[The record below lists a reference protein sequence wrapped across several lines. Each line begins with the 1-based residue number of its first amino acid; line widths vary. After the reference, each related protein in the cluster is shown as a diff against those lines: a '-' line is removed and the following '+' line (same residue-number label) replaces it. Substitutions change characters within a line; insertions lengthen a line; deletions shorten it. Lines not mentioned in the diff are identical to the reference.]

1 MNDQKE
7 SDFIAALDRMT
18 EIGWVK
24 GYEHGESRGFVVNY
38 TEVGE
43 RQIRAF
49 WTFLN
54 AIAGDVGLQRI
65 DQVLGR
71 GIVMAALLKCGPIPP
86 PHAITQ
92 DIGRPVHDVRRPT
105 TGTVHPLRL
114 GETGFIAEAGAFHY
128 TDKKETS
135 ADYFKVSVEREVEDG
150 SVTYFEREFPVS
162 SLSASD
168 LVAETTDIASFD
180 AGSRTVTFKV
190 GQSSVTYT
198 LPIEP

>member
-1 MNDQKE
+1 MNEQKE
-7 SDFIAALDRMT
+7 SDLIAALDRMR

-24 GYEHGESRGFVVNY
+24 GYEHGGSRGLVVNY

-65 DQVLGR
+65 DMILGR
-71 GIVMAALLKCGPIPP
+71 GLVMAALLQCGPIPP
-86 PHAITQ
+86 PHGTTQ
-92 DIGRPVHDVRRPT
+92 DMGKPAHDVRRPT
-105 TGTVHPLRL
+105 TGSVTTLPL
-114 GETGFIAEAGAFHY
+114 GDSGFFAWAGPFHY
-128 TDKKETS
+128 TDKQGTN
-135 ADYFKVSVEREVEDG
+135 ADYFTVSVVRDMPDG
-150 SVTYFEREFPVS
+150 SVIYFQREFLVS
-162 SLSASD
+162 SVSASD
-168 LVAETTDIASFD
+168 LIAHARDIASYD

-190 GQSSVTYT
+190 GHSSVSYT